1 MSIAG
6 WLTLL
11 VVIVAVIS
19 RRVEIRLWRA
29 GRLSDRATAL
39 LLIGRFPVV
48 VFLFGVLLGMQ
59 APVLLALTAMTA
71 LGPVLFYRYTL
82 QLLQDQRRE
91 IEKQA
96 VTARAR
102 LSTPVAQGRPGGQAP
117 DTTPRT

>member
-19 RRVEIRLWRA
+19 RPVEIRLWRA

-39 LLIGRFPVV
+39 LLVGRFPVV

-91 IEKQA
+91 MEKQGP
-96 VTARAR
+96 TARAR
-102 LSTPVAQGRPGGQAP
+102 SPVAQGRPGGQAP